1 MFTTLFVFS
10 GCATKSFTHT
20 DSAFIVFK
28 TPNFKF
34 ADTSFVR
41 YYKSTVTLELYEA
54 SNAITSL
61 EISKKNIC
69 QGEFK
74 CMNAQEFNKKY
85 LHESYPDDTLYR
97 IITGAKL
104 PKTLQ
109 KNGIVYNV
117 DRDTI
122 RFSDKENSI
131 LIKIRKL

>member
-1 MFTTLFVFS
+1 MFSTLFVFS
-10 GCATKSFTHT
+10 GCVTKSFTRT

-34 ADTSFVR
+34 ADTSFLR
-41 YYKSTVTLELYEA
+41 YSKSTVTLELYEA
-54 SNAITSL
+54 SNAVGTL

-74 CMNAQEFNKKY
+74 CMNAKEFNEKY

-97 IITGAKL
+97 IVTGAKL

-122 RFSDKENSI
+122 RFSDKKNSI